1 MNKEELKMNKE
12 ELKDLVNPLIS
23 HYLNDEIEF
32 FVEQGDYNEEYF
44 NDNILGTWFK
54 LIEELPEGKEFVE
67 STKLKIKNDI
77 ENPN

>member
-77 ENPN
+77 EN